1 MNPLNKM
8 YQKIKNLPN
17 KKNYLEFVT
26 ALLSIPVLLTVV
38 YMNYLSIQEKRTQ
51 DALTPTPA
59 PTQTVVTIIRERD
72 SQPEPTAIP
81 NETIISEKE
90 CEPGIGKIEI
100 TKPTEEVV
108 VSDNPLEVDITYAKG
123 DYCSVVWSYRINGS
137 SWSDYTDNNIVIYN
151 LPSGQKKLELRVKS
165 IVSGETQT
173 IERNFTYKNT
183 SEIPT
188 PTEVPPSLTPT
199 PTASVQGVSDQT
211 SSQ

>member
-38 YMNYLSIQEKRTQ
+38 YMNYLSIQEKRTH

-72 SQPEPTAIP
+72 SEPEPTAIQNDP
-81 NETIISEKE
+81 IINEKE

-100 TKPTEEVV
+100 TKPAEELV
-108 VSDNPLEVDITYAKG
+108 VSDNPLEVDIAYTKG

-137 SWSDYTDNNIVIYN
+137 SWSDYTDNDIVIYN

-188 PTEVPPSLTPT
+188 PTIAPPTSTPT

-211 SSQ
+211 ITQ